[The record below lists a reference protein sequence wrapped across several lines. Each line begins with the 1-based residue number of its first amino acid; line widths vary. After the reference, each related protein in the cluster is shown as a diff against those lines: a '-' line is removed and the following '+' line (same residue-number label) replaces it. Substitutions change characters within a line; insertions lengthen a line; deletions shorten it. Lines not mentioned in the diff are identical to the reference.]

1 MKIEDFK
8 AGKYQQEYKYKSFIP
23 TTINQEWIWTDP
35 KINSLLSEANLNLGN
50 LNAFSLYVPD
60 VDIFIRMHLVK
71 EATKSSRIE
80 GTQTEMEEALLKNDE
95 ILPEKRDDWKE
106 VQNYIEAMN
115 HSISKL
121 KTIPASTRLLKESHK
136 ILLQGVRGEQ
146 KTPGEFRTS
155 QNWIGGSTINDATFI
170 PPPHTEVNNLMS
182 DLENFLH
189 NENINVPSLI
199 KAAIG
204 HYQFETIHPFLDDNG
219 RIGRLLIT
227 LQMVGSGVLAKP
239 TLYLSDY
246 FEKHRTLYY
255 DNLNRVRIKNDLIQW
270 IKFFLVAVTETSK
283 KGIET
288 FQSILKLKEEIEN
301 KKIVTLGKKISKAK
315 QLVNMLYS
323 NPIVNSNDVAVYLRV
338 APATA
343 NSLIQD
349 FIKLGILSEIT
360 GGKRYR
366 LFNFEN
372 YMKLFTKSDS
382 LK

>member
-1 MKIEDFK
+1 
-8 AGKYQQEYKYKSFIP
+8 
-23 TTINQEWIWTDP
+23 EWIWTDP

-170 PPPHTEVNNLMS
+170 PPPHTEVNNLMN

-199 KAAIG
+199 RAAIG

-255 DNLNRVRIKNDLIQW
+255 DNLNRVRIKNDLIQ
-270 IKFFLVAVTETSK
+270 
-283 KGIET
+283 
-288 FQSILKLKEEIEN
+288 
-301 KKIVTLGKKISKAK
+301 
-315 QLVNMLYS
+315 
-323 NPIVNSNDVAVYLRV
+323 
-338 APATA
+338 
-343 NSLIQD
+343 
-349 FIKLGILSEIT
+349 
-360 GGKRYR
+360 
-366 LFNFEN
+366 
-372 YMKLFTKSDS
+372 
-382 LK
+382 

>member
-8 AGKYQQEYKYKSFIP
+8 AGRYQQEYKYKSFIP
-23 TTINQEWIWTDP
+23 NTINQEWIWTDP

-50 LNAFSLYVPD
+50 LNAFSLYVPN
-60 VDIFIRMHLVK
+60 VEVFIRMHLVK

-80 GTQTEMEEALLKNDE
+80 GTKTEMEEALLKNEE
-95 ILPEKRDDWKE
+95 IQPEKRDDWKE

-115 HSISKL
+115 HSISRL
-121 KTIPASTRLLKESHK
+121 KTIPVSTRLLKESHK

-155 QNWIGGSTINDATFI
+155 QNWIGGSTINDATFV

-189 NENINVPSLI
+189 NENINVPAII

-204 HYQFETIHPFLDDNG
+204 HYQFETIHPFLDGNG

-227 LQMVGSGVLAKP
+227 LQQVGSGVLAKP

-246 FEKHRTLYY
+246 FEKHRTIYY
-255 DNLNRVRIKNDLIQW
+255 DNLNRVREKNDLVQW
-270 IKFFLVAVTETSK
+270 IKFFLVAVIETSK
-283 KGIET
+283 IGIET
-288 FQSILKLKEEIEN
+288 FLGILKLKEMIDSE
-301 KKIVTLGKKISKAK
+301 KIVKLGKKIPKAK
-315 QLVNMLYS
+315 QLINMLYA
-323 NPIVNSNDVAVYLRV
+323 NPLVSSNDVTSFLAVT
-338 APATA
+338 PATA

-349 FIKLGILSEIT
+349 FINLGILVEIT
-360 GGKRYR
+360 GGQRYR
-366 LFNFEN
+366 LFSFVE
-372 YMKLFTKSDS
+372 YLKLFTKTNS
-382 LK
+382 